1 MANCKKGCCH
11 AELKKDDHHHDH
23 DHDHGHSHDHD
34 QNLSVQEIIQ
44 EITPAVVSFVVLFAG
59 IIMDHLGIS
68 FFQKS
73 FDLSFN
79 LFSLSIPLQAI
90 WYGIPFLSVGCP
102 VIREALLLMIK
113 EKDFFNELS
122 LMSFATMGAFAIGE
136 YAEGLGVMVFY
147 AIGEVVQGLAVSKSK
162 KNIKSLLD
170 VRPDIAHVLR
180 NDEIIGVDPKE
191 VLIDEIIEIR
201 TGEKVPLDGV
211 LLTDKAFFNTA
222 ALTGESV
229 PRGVKESEEVLAG
242 MLSSEKT
249 VRIQVTKTY
258 SNSTLARILKM
269 VQDATENKSPTEQ
282 FIRKFARVYTPIVF
296 ALATAVTVVP
306 YIISILVPGSEYVF
320 VEWFYKSLVF
330 LVLSCP
336 CALVISVPLGY
347 FGGIGLGS
355 HQGILFKGGNHLEA
369 MTNLKTLVTDK
380 TGTITKGVFT
390 VQKIIS
396 ENENQL
402 LQYLIAIEKH
412 STHPIAKAIVE
423 YISPKNLEA
432 IALNDVT
439 DIAGKGVK
447 ADFNGQVLMAGNNKM
462 MLDHNITVTPELLGY
477 ANTVVFVALDQK
489 FLGAVVVADEIKEDA
504 VLAVQ
509 QLHQLGV
516 NIVMLSGD
524 NKDIVTEVA
533 KELSI
538 DEAHGELLPDGKV
551 SFFEQLKLKKAPKD
565 IIAFVGDGINDAPV
579 LALSDVGIAMG
590 GLGSDLAI
598 ETADIIIQNDEP
610 SKIPL
615 AVRIAKATR
624 AVVLQN
630 IILAM
635 GVKIIV
641 LILGVYGLASMWEAI
656 FADVGVSLLATL
668 NSSRLLYKKFN

>member
-11 AELKKDDHHHDH
+11 AELKKDDHGHDH
-23 DHDHGHSHDHD
+23 QHGHDHGHSHDHD
-34 QNLSVQEIIQ
+34 QNLSAQEIIQ
-44 EITPAVVSFVVLFAG
+44 EITPAVLSFVVLFAG
-59 IIMDHLGIS
+59 IIIDFLGIP
-68 FFQKS
+68 FFQGS
-73 FDLSFN
+73 IDLLN
-79 LFSLSIPLQAI
+79 WSIPIQII
-90 WYGIPFLSVGCP
+90 WYGIPFILVGCP
-102 VIREALLLMIK
+102 VIKEALLLMVK

-122 LMSFATMGAFAIGE
+122 LMSFATIGAFAIGE

-170 VRPDIAHVLR
+170 VRPDIANVLR
-180 NDEIIGVDPKE
+180 NDKIIGVDPKE

-201 TGEKVPLDGV
+201 TGEKVPLDGI

-229 PRGVKESEEVLAG
+229 PRGIKQSEEVLAG

-249 VRIQVTKTY
+249 VRVQVTKTY
-258 SNSTLARILKM
+258 SDSTLARILKM

-296 ALATAVTVVP
+296 ALALSVTVVP
-306 YIISILVPGSEYVF
+306 IFVLGSEYVF
-320 VEWFYKSLVF
+320 VEWFYKSLIF

-355 HQGILFKGGNHLEA
+355 HHGILFKGGNHLEA

-390 VQKIIS
+390 VQKIVS

-423 YISPKNLEA
+423 YITPKNLEA
-432 IALNDVT
+432 IALNNVT
-439 DIAGKGVK
+439 DIAGKGIK

-462 MLDHNITVTPELLGY
+462 MLDHNITVAPELLTY

-504 VLAVQ
+504 ALAVQ

-524 NKDIVTEVA
+524 NKDIVAEVA

-615 AVRIAKATR
+615 AIRIAKATR
-624 AVVLQN
+624 AIVLQN
-630 IILAM
+630 ITLAM
-635 GVKIIV
+635 GVKVLV
-641 LILGVYGLASMWEAI
+641 LILGVNGLATMWEAI

>member
-11 AELKKDDHHHDH
+11 TELKKDDNHHG
-23 DHDHGHSHDHD
+23 HDHGHSHDHD
-34 QNLSVQEIIQ
+34 QNLSAQEIIQ

-59 IIMDHLGIS
+59 IIMDYLGIP
-68 FFQKS
+68 FFQGS
-73 FDLSFN
+73 IDLLN
-79 LFSLSIPLQAI
+79 WSIPIQII
-90 WYGIPFLSVGCP
+90 WYGIPFILVGCP
-102 VIREALLLMIK
+102 VIKEALLLMVK

-122 LMSFATMGAFAIGE
+122 LMSFATVGAFAIGE

-170 VRPDIAHVLR
+170 VRPDIANVLR
-180 NDEIIGVDPKE
+180 DDKIIGVDPKD

-229 PRGVKESEEVLAG
+229 PRGVKQSEEVLAG

-249 VRIQVTKTY
+249 VRVQVTKTY
-258 SNSTLARILKM
+258 SDSTLARILKM

-296 ALATAVTVVP
+296 ALALSVTVVP
-306 YIISILVPGSEYVF
+306 IFVLGSEYVF
-320 VEWFYKSLVF
+320 VEWFYKSLIF

-355 HQGILFKGGNHLEA
+355 HHGILFKGGNHLEA

-390 VQKIIS
+390 VQKIVS

-423 YISPKNLEA
+423 YITPKNLEA
-432 IALNDVT
+432 IALNNVT
-439 DIAGKGVK
+439 DIAGKGIK

-462 MLDHNITVTPELLGY
+462 MLDHNITVAPELLTY

-504 VLAVQ
+504 ALAVE

-524 NKDIVTEVA
+524 NKDIVAEVA

-615 AVRIAKATR
+615 AIRIAKATR
-624 AVVLQN
+624 AIVLQN
-630 IILAM
+630 ITLAM
-635 GVKIIV
+635 GVKVLV
-641 LILGVYGLASMWEAI
+641 LILGVNGLATMWEAI

>member
-11 AELKKDDHHHDH
+11 AELKKDDHGHDH
-23 DHDHGHSHDHD
+23 QHGHDHGHSHDHD
-34 QNLSVQEIIQ
+34 QNLSAQEIIQ
-44 EITPAVVSFVVLFAG
+44 EITPAVLSFVVLFAG
-59 IIMDHLGIS
+59 IIIDFLGIP
-68 FFQKS
+68 FFQGS
-73 FDLSFN
+73 IDLLN
-79 LFSLSIPLQAI
+79 WSIPIQII
-90 WYGIPFLSVGCP
+90 WYGIPFILVGCP
-102 VIREALLLMIK
+102 VIKEALLLMVK

-122 LMSFATMGAFAIGE
+122 LMSFATIGAFAIGE

-170 VRPDIAHVLR
+170 VRPDIANVLR
-180 NDEIIGVDPKE
+180 DDKIIGVDPKE

-229 PRGVKESEEVLAG
+229 PRGIKQSEEVLAG

-249 VRIQVTKTY
+249 VRVQVTKTY
-258 SNSTLARILKM
+258 SDSTLARILKM

-296 ALATAVTVVP
+296 ALALSVTVVP
-306 YIISILVPGSEYVF
+306 IFVLGSEYVF
-320 VEWFYKSLVF
+320 VEWFYKSLIF

-355 HQGILFKGGNHLEA
+355 HHGILFKGGNHLEA

-390 VQKIIS
+390 VQKIVS

-423 YISPKNLEA
+423 YITPKNLEA
-432 IALNDVT
+432 IALNNVT
-439 DIAGKGVK
+439 DIAGKGIK
-447 ADFNGQVLMAGNNKM
+447 ADFNGQILMAGNNKM
-462 MLDHNITVTPELLGY
+462 MLDHNITVAPELLTY

-504 VLAVQ
+504 ALAVQ

-524 NKDIVTEVA
+524 NKDIVAEVA

-615 AVRIAKATR
+615 AIRIAKATR
-624 AVVLQN
+624 AIVLQN
-630 IILAM
+630 ITLAM
-635 GVKIIV
+635 GVKVLV
-641 LILGVYGLASMWEAI
+641 LILGVNGLATMWEAI

>member
-11 AELKKDDHHHDH
+11 AELKKDDHGHDH
-23 DHDHGHSHDHD
+23 QHGHDHGHSHDHD
-34 QNLSVQEIIQ
+34 QNLSAQEIIQ
-44 EITPAVVSFVVLFAG
+44 EITPAVLSFVVLFAG
-59 IIMDHLGIS
+59 IIIDFLGIP
-68 FFQKS
+68 FFQGS
-73 FDLSFN
+73 IDLLN
-79 LFSLSIPLQAI
+79 WSIPIQII
-90 WYGIPFLSVGCP
+90 WYGIPFILVGCP
-102 VIREALLLMIK
+102 VIKEALLLMVK

-122 LMSFATMGAFAIGE
+122 LMSFATIGAFAIGE

-180 NDEIIGVDPKE
+180 DDKIIGVDPKD

-201 TGEKVPLDGV
+201 TGEKVPLDGI

-229 PRGVKESEEVLAG
+229 PRGIKQSEEVLAG

-249 VRIQVTKTY
+249 VRVQVTKTY
-258 SNSTLARILKM
+258 SDSTLARILKM

-296 ALATAVTVVP
+296 ALALSVTVVP
-306 YIISILVPGSEYVF
+306 IFVLGSEYVF
-320 VEWFYKSLVF
+320 VEWFYKSLIF

-355 HQGILFKGGNHLEA
+355 HHGILFKGGNHLEA

-390 VQKIIS
+390 VQKIVS

-423 YISPKNLEA
+423 YITPKNLEA
-432 IALNDVT
+432 IALNNVT
-439 DIAGKGVK
+439 DIAGKGIK
-447 ADFNGQVLMAGNNKM
+447 ADFNGQILMAGNNKM
-462 MLDHNITVTPELLGY
+462 MLDHNITVAPELLTY

-504 VLAVQ
+504 ALAVQ

-524 NKDIVTEVA
+524 NKDIVAEVA

-615 AVRIAKATR
+615 AIRIAKATR
-624 AVVLQN
+624 AIVLQN
-630 IILAM
+630 ITLAM
-635 GVKIIV
+635 GVKVLV
-641 LILGVYGLASMWEAI
+641 LILGVNGLATMWEAI

>member
-11 AELKKDDHHHDH
+11 AELKKDDHGHDH
-23 DHDHGHSHDHD
+23 QHGHDHGHSHDHD
-34 QNLSVQEIIQ
+34 QNLSAQEIIQ
-44 EITPAVVSFVVLFAG
+44 EITPAVLSFVVLFAG
-59 IIMDHLGIS
+59 IIIDFLGIP
-68 FFQKS
+68 FFQGS
-73 FDLSFN
+73 IDLLN
-79 LFSLSIPLQAI
+79 WSIPIQII
-90 WYGIPFLSVGCP
+90 WYGIPFILVGCP
-102 VIREALLLMIK
+102 VIKEALLLMVK

-122 LMSFATMGAFAIGE
+122 LMSFATVGAFAIGE

-170 VRPDIAHVLR
+170 VRPDIANVLR
-180 NDEIIGVDPKE
+180 DDKIIGVDPKE

-201 TGEKVPLDGV
+201 TGEKVPLDGI

-229 PRGVKESEEVLAG
+229 PRGVKQSEEVLAG

-249 VRIQVTKTY
+249 VRVQVTKTY
-258 SNSTLARILKM
+258 SDSTLARILKM

-296 ALATAVTVVP
+296 ALALSVTVVP
-306 YIISILVPGSEYVF
+306 IFVLGSEYVF
-320 VEWFYKSLVF
+320 VEWFYKSLIF

-355 HQGILFKGGNHLEA
+355 HHGILFKGGNHLEA

-390 VQKIIS
+390 VQKIVS

-423 YISPKNLEA
+423 YITPKNLEA
-432 IALNDVT
+432 IALNNVT
-439 DIAGKGVK
+439 DIAGKGIK

-462 MLDHNITVTPELLGY
+462 MLDHNITVAPELLTY

-504 VLAVQ
+504 ALAVQ

-524 NKDIVTEVA
+524 NKDIVAEVA

-615 AVRIAKATR
+615 AIRIAKATR
-624 AVVLQN
+624 AIVLQN
-630 IILAM
+630 ITLAM
-635 GVKIIV
+635 GVKVLV
-641 LILGVYGLASMWEAI
+641 LILGVNGLATMWEAI

>member
-11 AELKKDDHHHDH
+11 AELKKDDHGHDH
-23 DHDHGHSHDHD
+23 QHGHDHGHSHDHD
-34 QNLSVQEIIQ
+34 QNLSAQEIIQ
-44 EITPAVVSFVVLFAG
+44 EITPAVLSFVVLFAG
-59 IIMDHLGIS
+59 IIIDFLGIP
-68 FFQKS
+68 FFQGS
-73 FDLSFN
+73 IDLLN
-79 LFSLSIPLQAI
+79 WSIPIQII
-90 WYGIPFLSVGCP
+90 WYGIPFILVGCP
-102 VIREALLLMIK
+102 VIKEALLLMVK

-122 LMSFATMGAFAIGE
+122 LMSFATIGAFAIGE

-170 VRPDIAHVLR
+170 VRPDIANVLR
-180 NDEIIGVDPKE
+180 DDKIIGVDPKE

-201 TGEKVPLDGV
+201 TGEKVPLDGI

-229 PRGVKESEEVLAG
+229 PRGIKQSEEVLAG

-249 VRIQVTKTY
+249 VRVQVTKTY
-258 SNSTLARILKM
+258 SDSTLARILKM

-296 ALATAVTVVP
+296 ALALSVTVVP
-306 YIISILVPGSEYVF
+306 IFVLGSEYVF
-320 VEWFYKSLVF
+320 VEWFYKSLIF

-355 HQGILFKGGNHLEA
+355 HHGILFKGGNHLEA

-390 VQKIIS
+390 VQKIVS

-423 YISPKNLEA
+423 YITPKNLEA
-432 IALNDVT
+432 IALNNVT
-439 DIAGKGVK
+439 DIAGKGIK

-462 MLDHNITVTPELLGY
+462 MLDHNITVAPELLTY

-504 VLAVQ
+504 ALAVQ

-524 NKDIVTEVA
+524 NKDIVAEVA

-615 AVRIAKATR
+615 AIRIAKATR
-624 AVVLQN
+624 AIVLQN
-630 IILAM
+630 ITLAM
-635 GVKIIV
+635 GVKVLV
-641 LILGVYGLASMWEAI
+641 LILGVNGLATMWEAI

>member
-1 MANCKKGCCH
+1 MADCKKGCCH
-11 AELKKDDHHHDH
+11 TELKKDDNHHG
-23 DHDHGHSHDHD
+23 HDHGHSHDHD
-34 QNLSVQEIIQ
+34 QNLSAQEIIQ
-44 EITPAVVSFVVLFAG
+44 EITPAVLSFVVLFAG
-59 IIMDHLGIS
+59 IIIDFLGIP
-68 FFQKS
+68 FFQGS
-73 FDLSFN
+73 IDLLN
-79 LFSLSIPLQAI
+79 WSIPIQII
-90 WYGIPFLSVGCP
+90 WYGIPFILVGCP
-102 VIREALLLMIK
+102 VIKEALLLMVK

-122 LMSFATMGAFAIGE
+122 LMSFATIGAFAIGE

-170 VRPDIAHVLR
+170 VRPDIANVLR
-180 NDEIIGVDPKE
+180 DDKIIGVDPKD

-201 TGEKVPLDGV
+201 TGEKVPLDGI

-229 PRGVKESEEVLAG
+229 PRGVKQSEEVLAG

-249 VRIQVTKTY
+249 VRVQVTKTY
-258 SNSTLARILKM
+258 SDSTLARILKM

-296 ALATAVTVVP
+296 ALALSVTVVP
-306 YIISILVPGSEYVF
+306 IFVLGSEYVF
-320 VEWFYKSLVF
+320 VEWFYKSLIF

-355 HQGILFKGGNHLEA
+355 HHGILFKGGNHLEA

-390 VQKIIS
+390 VQKIVS

-423 YISPKNLEA
+423 YITPKNLEA
-432 IALNDVT
+432 IALNNVT
-439 DIAGKGVK
+439 DIAGKGIK

-462 MLDHNITVTPELLGY
+462 MLDHNITVAPELLTY

-504 VLAVQ
+504 ALAVE

-524 NKDIVTEVA
+524 NKDIVAEVA

-615 AVRIAKATR
+615 AIRIAKATR
-624 AVVLQN
+624 AIVLQN
-630 IILAM
+630 ITLAM
-635 GVKIIV
+635 GVKVLV
-641 LILGVYGLASMWEAI
+641 LILGVNGLATMWEAI

>member
-11 AELKKDDHHHDH
+11 AELKKDDHGHDH
-23 DHDHGHSHDHD
+23 QHGHDHGHSHDHD
-34 QNLSVQEIIQ
+34 QNLSAQEIIQ
-44 EITPAVVSFVVLFAG
+44 EITPAVLSFVVLFAG
-59 IIMDHLGIS
+59 IIIDFLGIP
-68 FFQKS
+68 FFQGS
-73 FDLSFN
+73 IDLLN
-79 LFSLSIPLQAI
+79 WSIPIQII
-90 WYGIPFLSVGCP
+90 WYGIPFILVGCP
-102 VIREALLLMIK
+102 VIKEALLLMVK

-122 LMSFATMGAFAIGE
+122 LMSFATIGAFAIGE

-180 NDEIIGVDPKE
+180 DDKIIGVDPKD

-201 TGEKVPLDGV
+201 TGEKVPLDGI

-229 PRGVKESEEVLAG
+229 PRGVKQSEEVLAG

-249 VRIQVTKTY
+249 VRVQVTKTY
-258 SNSTLARILKM
+258 SDSTLARILKM

-296 ALATAVTVVP
+296 ALALSVTVVP
-306 YIISILVPGSEYVF
+306 IFVLGSEYVF
-320 VEWFYKSLVF
+320 VEWFYKSLIF

-390 VQKIIS
+390 VQKIVS

-423 YISPKNLEA
+423 YITPKNLEA
-432 IALNDVT
+432 IALNNVT
-439 DIAGKGVK
+439 DIAGKGIK
-447 ADFNGQVLMAGNNKM
+447 ADFNGQILMAGNNKM
-462 MLDHNITVTPELLGY
+462 MLDHNITVAPELLTY

-504 VLAVQ
+504 ALAVQ

-524 NKDIVTEVA
+524 NKDIVAEVA

-615 AVRIAKATR
+615 AIRIAKATR
-624 AVVLQN
+624 AIVLQN
-630 IILAM
+630 ITLAM
-635 GVKIIV
+635 GVKVLV
-641 LILGVYGLASMWEAI
+641 LILGVNGLATMWEAI

>member
-11 AELKKDDHHHDH
+11 AELKKDDHGHDH
-23 DHDHGHSHDHD
+23 QHGHDHGHSHDHD
-34 QNLSVQEIIQ
+34 QNLSAQEIIQ
-44 EITPAVVSFVVLFAG
+44 EITPAVLSFVVLFAG
-59 IIMDHLGIS
+59 IIIDFLGIP
-68 FFQKS
+68 FFQGS
-73 FDLSFN
+73 IDLLN
-79 LFSLSIPLQAI
+79 WSIPIQII
-90 WYGIPFLSVGCP
+90 WYGIPFILVGCP
-102 VIREALLLMIK
+102 VIKEALLLMVK

-122 LMSFATMGAFAIGE
+122 LMSFATVGAFAIGE

-170 VRPDIAHVLR
+170 VRPDIANVLR
-180 NDEIIGVDPKE
+180 DDKIIGVDPKE

-201 TGEKVPLDGV
+201 TGEKVPLDGI

-229 PRGVKESEEVLAG
+229 PRGVKQSEEVLAG

-249 VRIQVTKTY
+249 VRVQVTKTY
-258 SNSTLARILKM
+258 SDSTLARILKM

-296 ALATAVTVVP
+296 ALALSVTVVP
-306 YIISILVPGSEYVF
+306 IFVLGSEYVF
-320 VEWFYKSLVF
+320 VEWFYKSLIF

-355 HQGILFKGGNHLEA
+355 HHGILFKGGNHLEA

-390 VQKIIS
+390 VQKIVS

-423 YISPKNLEA
+423 YITPKNLEA
-432 IALNDVT
+432 IALNNVT
-439 DIAGKGVK
+439 DIAGKGIK

-462 MLDHNITVTPELLGY
+462 MLDHNITVAPELLTY

-504 VLAVQ
+504 ALAVE

-524 NKDIVTEVA
+524 NKDIVAEVA

-615 AVRIAKATR
+615 AIRIAKATR
-624 AVVLQN
+624 AIVLQN
-630 IILAM
+630 ITLAM
-635 GVKIIV
+635 GVKVLV
-641 LILGVYGLASMWEAI
+641 LILGVNGLATMWEAI

>member
-11 AELKKDDHHHDH
+11 AELKKDDHGHDH
-23 DHDHGHSHDHD
+23 QHGHDHGHSHDHD
-34 QNLSVQEIIQ
+34 QNLSAQEIIQ
-44 EITPAVVSFVVLFAG
+44 EITPAVLSFVVLFAG
-59 IIMDHLGIS
+59 IIMDYLGIP
-68 FFQKS
+68 FFQGS
-73 FDLSFN
+73 IDLFTW
-79 LFSLSIPLQAI
+79 SIPIQII
-90 WYGIPFLSVGCP
+90 WYGIPFILVGCP
-102 VIREALLLMIK
+102 VIKEALLLMVK

-122 LMSFATMGAFAIGE
+122 LMSFATIGAFAIGE

-170 VRPDIAHVLR
+170 VRPDIANVLR
-180 NDEIIGVDPKE
+180 DDKIIGVDPKE

-201 TGEKVPLDGV
+201 TGEKVPLDGI

-229 PRGVKESEEVLAG
+229 PRGIKQSEEVLAG

-249 VRIQVTKTY
+249 VRVQVTKTY
-258 SNSTLARILKM
+258 SDSTLARILKM

-296 ALATAVTVVP
+296 ALALSVTVVP
-306 YIISILVPGSEYVF
+306 IFVLGSEYVF
-320 VEWFYKSLVF
+320 VEWFYKSLIF

-355 HQGILFKGGNHLEA
+355 HHGILFKGGNHLEA

-390 VQKIIS
+390 VQKIVS

-423 YISPKNLEA
+423 YITPKNLEA
-432 IALNDVT
+432 IALNNVT
-439 DIAGKGVK
+439 DIAGKGIK

-462 MLDHNITVTPELLGY
+462 MLDHNITVAPELLTY

-504 VLAVQ
+504 ALAVE

-524 NKDIVTEVA
+524 NKDIVAEVA

-615 AVRIAKATR
+615 AIRIAKATR
-624 AVVLQN
+624 AIVLQN
-630 IILAM
+630 ITLAM
-635 GVKIIV
+635 GVKVLV
-641 LILGVYGLASMWEAI
+641 LILGVNGLATMWEAI

>member
-11 AELKKDDHHHDH
+11 AELKKDDHGHDH
-23 DHDHGHSHDHD
+23 QHGHDHGHSHDHD
-34 QNLSVQEIIQ
+34 QNLSAQEIIQ
-44 EITPAVVSFVVLFAG
+44 EITPAVLSFVVLFAG
-59 IIMDHLGIS
+59 IIIDFLGIP
-68 FFQKS
+68 FFQGS
-73 FDLSFN
+73 IDLLN
-79 LFSLSIPLQAI
+79 WSIPIQII
-90 WYGIPFLSVGCP
+90 WYGIPFILVGCP
-102 VIREALLLMIK
+102 VIKEALLLMVK

-122 LMSFATMGAFAIGE
+122 LMSFATIGAFAIGE

-180 NDEIIGVDPKE
+180 DDKIIGVDPKD

-201 TGEKVPLDGV
+201 TGEKVPLDGI

-229 PRGVKESEEVLAG
+229 PRGVKQSEEVLAG

-249 VRIQVTKTY
+249 VRVQVTKTY
-258 SNSTLARILKM
+258 SDSTLARILKM

-296 ALATAVTVVP
+296 ALALSVTVVP
-306 YIISILVPGSEYVF
+306 IFVLGSEYVF
-320 VEWFYKSLVF
+320 VEWFYKSLIF

-355 HQGILFKGGNHLEA
+355 HHGILFKGGNHLEA

-390 VQKIIS
+390 VQKIVS

-423 YISPKNLEA
+423 YITPKNLEA
-432 IALNDVT
+432 IALNNVT
-439 DIAGKGVK
+439 DIAGKGIK
-447 ADFNGQVLMAGNNKM
+447 ADFNGQILMAGNNKM
-462 MLDHNITVTPELLGY
+462 MLDHNITVAPELLTY

-504 VLAVQ
+504 ALAVQ

-524 NKDIVTEVA
+524 NKDIVAEVA

-615 AVRIAKATR
+615 AIRIAKATR
-624 AVVLQN
+624 AIVLQN
-630 IILAM
+630 ITLAM
-635 GVKIIV
+635 GVKVLV
-641 LILGVYGLASMWEAI
+641 LILGVNGLATMWEAI